1 MDERV
6 RLLVTD
12 FQAGRYSRR
21 QFVRKALGFGIAA
34 SALPALFEMA
44 GTAPGPSTPQAA
56 EAASSQRTLVVGI
69 PENITNPDPVILGS
83 AGYGD
88 IKVVN
93 NNINEPIL
101 RFKTGTVDL
110 EPCLATTW
118 DISPDGLTYTF
129 HLRSASFHDGTPVN
143 ASAIKLNYDRQID
156 EKHPYHFPGITYT
169 EIVFSNVSK
178 IDAVND
184 RTLRITQSRP
194 AVTLLSDL
202 ALFAEGIVSPAALKK
217 YGKDYALHP
226 TGSGP
231 YKFERWTKGV
241 EFVQSAYD
249 QYWGGRPWVDRVIWK
264 TVADNTVRLE
274 QLRTGELDVT
284 TELDFK
290 DVAALRKDSR
300 FKVVAGN
307 FLDTQYLIL
316 NEHKPPF
323 DKPEARQAV
332 QFAVNKA
339 NIAKV
344 VFYGNYTV
352 GAGPVPPGLLGY
364 DKSLEQIYPHN
375 PAKAKS
381 LLEKAGANNMA
392 VTLTH
397 KTEGFWPE
405 MAQLLQA
412 DLQAAGLQVSLQ
424 GLEEAAFYSKIN
436 ASEHQMGLNDWVMDT
451 SDPDDIMWSV
461 FSTKRARQRMG
472 YENPQVDKLN
482 KDAQVERDSQKR
494 REMYVKAQQ
503 MILADSPFVT
513 LGYAQRAMGAKA
525 NVQGLLVGPLGDVVI
540 RGVRIG

>member
-6 RLLVTD
+6 RLLVMD
-12 FQAGRYSRR
+12 FQGGRYTRR
-21 QFVRKALGFGIAA
+21 QFIRKALGFGVAA
-34 SALPALFEMA
+34 AALPGLLEMA
-44 GTAPGPSTPQAA
+44 GTTLEPSTPHTA

-69 PENITNPDPVILGS
+69 PENVTNPDPVILGS
-83 AGYGD
+83 TGYGD

-118 DISPDGLTYTF
+118 DISTDGLVYTF
-129 HLRSASFHDGTPVN
+129 HLRPASFHDGTPVT

-156 EKHPYHFPGITYT
+156 DKNPYHFAGITYT

-194 AVTLLSDL
+194 AVTLLSNL

-217 YGKDYALHP
+217 YGKDYSLHP

-231 YKFERWTKGV
+231 YKFERWAKGV
-241 EFVQSAYD
+241 EFVETAYP
-249 QYWGGRPWVDRVIWK
+249 QYWGGRPWVERVVWK

-274 QLRTGELDVT
+274 QLRTGELDLT

-290 DVAALRKDSR
+290 DVAGLRADRR
-300 FKVVAGN
+300 FQVVAGN
-307 FLDTQYLIL
+307 FLDTQYVIL
-316 NEHKPPF
+316 NQHKPPF
-323 DKPEARQAV
+323 DKREARQAV
-332 QFAVNKA
+332 QYAVNKA

-344 VFYGNYTV
+344 AFYGNYTL
-352 GAGPVPPGLLGY
+352 GAGPVPPGLVGY
-364 DKSLEQIYPHN
+364 DKSLEETYPHD
-375 PAKAKS
+375 PAKAKA

-392 VTLTH
+392 VTLLH
-397 KTEGFWPE
+397 KTEAFWPE
-405 MAQLLQA
+405 IAQLLQA

-424 GLEEAAFYSKIN
+424 GLEEAAFYAKIN

-482 KDAQVERDSQKR
+482 KDAQVERDPQKR
-494 REMYVKAQQ
+494 REMYLKSQQ
-503 MILADSPFVT
+503 LILQDAPFVT
-513 LGYAQRAMGAKA
+513 LGYAPRAMGAKA

-540 RGVRIG
+540 RGVKIG

>member
-1 MDERV
+1 MDERI
-6 RLLVTD
+6 RLLVMD
-12 FQAGRYSRR
+12 FQGGRYTRR
-21 QFVRKALGFGIAA
+21 QFIRKAMGFGVAA
-34 SALPALFEMA
+34 AALPGLFEMA
-44 GTAPGPSTPQAA
+44 GTTLEPSIPQAA

-69 PENITNPDPVILGS
+69 PENVTNPDPVILGS
-83 AGYGD
+83 TGYGD

-110 EPCLATTW
+110 EPCLASAW
-118 DISPDGLTYTF
+118 DISTDGLVYTF
-129 HLRSASFHDGTPVN
+129 HLRPASFHDGTPVT
-143 ASAIKLNYDRQID
+143 APAIKLNYDRQID
-156 EKHPYHFPGITYT
+156 DKHPYHFPGITYT

-184 RTLRITQSRP
+184 RTLRIAQSRP
-194 AVTLLSDL
+194 AVTLLSSL

-217 YGKDYALHP
+217 YGKDYSLHP

-231 YKFERWTKGV
+231 YKFERWAKGV
-241 EFVQSAYD
+241 EFIETAYP
-249 QYWGGRPWVDRVIWK
+249 QYWGGRPWIDRVVWK

-290 DVAALRKDSR
+290 DVAGLRADRR
-300 FKVVAGN
+300 FQVVSGN
-307 FLDTQYLIL
+307 FLDTQYVIL
-316 NEHKPPF
+316 NQHKPPF
-323 DKPEARQAV
+323 DKREARQAV
-332 QFAVNKA
+332 QYAVNKA

-344 VFYGNYTV
+344 AFFGNYTV

-364 DKSLEQIYPHN
+364 DKSLEEVYPHD
-375 PAKAKS
+375 PAKAKAM
-381 LLEKAGANNMA
+381 LEKAGANNMA
-392 VTLTH
+392 VTLLH
-397 KTEGFWPE
+397 KTEAFWPE
-405 MAQLLQA
+405 IAQLLQA

-424 GLEEAAFYSKIN
+424 GLEEAAFYAKIN

-482 KDAQVERDSQKR
+482 KDAQVERDPQKR
-494 REMYVKAQQ
+494 REMYIKSQQ
-503 MILADSPFVT
+503 LILQDGPFVT
-513 LGYAQRAMGAKA
+513 LGYAPRAMGAKA

-540 RGVRIG
+540 RGVKIG

>member
-6 RLLVTD
+6 RLLVMD
-12 FQAGRYSRR
+12 FQGGRYTRR
-21 QFVRKALGFGIAA
+21 QFIRKALGFGVAA
-34 SALPALFEMA
+34 AALPGLLELA
-44 GTAPGPSTPQAA
+44 GTTLEPSTPHTA

-69 PENITNPDPVILGS
+69 PENVTNPDPVILGS
-83 AGYGD
+83 TGYGD

-118 DISPDGLTYTF
+118 DISTDGLVYTF
-129 HLRSASFHDGTPVN
+129 HLRPASFHDGTPVT

-156 EKHPYHFPGITYT
+156 DKNPYHFAGITYT

-194 AVTLLSDL
+194 AVTLLSNL

-217 YGKDYALHP
+217 YGKDYSLHP

-231 YKFERWTKGV
+231 YKFERWAKGV
-241 EFVQSAYD
+241 EFVETAYP
-249 QYWGGRPWVDRVIWK
+249 QYWGGRPWVERVVWK

-274 QLRTGELDVT
+274 QLRTGELDLT

-290 DVAALRKDSR
+290 DVAGLRADRR
-300 FKVVAGN
+300 FQVVAGN
-307 FLDTQYLIL
+307 FLDTQYVIL
-316 NEHKPPF
+316 NQHKPPF
-323 DKPEARQAV
+323 DKREARQAV
-332 QFAVNKA
+332 QYAVNKA

-344 VFYGNYTV
+344 AFYGNYTL
-352 GAGPVPPGLLGY
+352 GAGPVPPGLVGY
-364 DKSLEQIYPHN
+364 DKSLEETYPHD
-375 PAKAKS
+375 PAKAKA

-392 VTLTH
+392 VTLLH
-397 KTEGFWPE
+397 KTEAFWPE
-405 MAQLLQA
+405 IAQLLQA

-424 GLEEAAFYSKIN
+424 GLEEAAFYAKIN

-482 KDAQVERDSQKR
+482 KDAQVERDPQKR
-494 REMYVKAQQ
+494 REMYLKSQQ
-503 MILADSPFVT
+503 LILQDAPFVT
-513 LGYAQRAMGAKA
+513 LGYAPRAMGAKA

-540 RGVRIG
+540 RGVKIG

>member
-1 MDERV
+1 MDERI
-6 RLLVTD
+6 RLLVMD
-12 FQAGRYSRR
+12 FQGGRYTRR
-21 QFVRKALGFGIAA
+21 QFIRKAMGFGVAA
-34 SALPALFEMA
+34 AALPGLFEMA
-44 GTAPGPSTPQAA
+44 GTTLEPSIPQAA

-69 PENITNPDPVILGS
+69 PENVTNPDPVILGS
-83 AGYGD
+83 TGYGD

-110 EPCLATTW
+110 EPCLASAW
-118 DISPDGLTYTF
+118 DISTDGLVYTF
-129 HLRSASFHDGTPVN
+129 HLRPASFHDGTPVT
-143 ASAIKLNYDRQID
+143 APAIKLNYDRQID
-156 EKHPYHFPGITYT
+156 DKHPYHFPGITYT

-184 RTLRITQSRP
+184 RTLRIAQSRP
-194 AVTLLSDL
+194 AVTLLSNL

-217 YGKDYALHP
+217 YGKDYSLHP

-231 YKFERWTKGV
+231 YKFERWAKGV
-241 EFVQSAYD
+241 EFIETAYP
-249 QYWGGRPWVDRVIWK
+249 QYWGGRPWIDRVVWK

-290 DVAALRKDSR
+290 DVAGLRADRR
-300 FKVVAGN
+300 FQVVSGN
-307 FLDTQYLIL
+307 FLDTQYVIL
-316 NEHKPPF
+316 NQHKPPF
-323 DKPEARQAV
+323 DKREARQAV
-332 QFAVNKA
+332 QYAVNKA

-344 VFYGNYTV
+344 AFFGNYTV

-364 DKSLEQIYPHN
+364 DKSLDEVYPHD
-375 PAKAKS
+375 PAKAKAM
-381 LLEKAGANNMA
+381 LEKAGANNMA
-392 VTLTH
+392 VTLLH
-397 KTEGFWPE
+397 KTEAFWPE
-405 MAQLLQA
+405 IAQLLQA

-424 GLEEAAFYSKIN
+424 GLEEAAFYAKIN

-482 KDAQVERDSQKR
+482 KDAQVERDPQKR
-494 REMYVKAQQ
+494 REMYIKSQQ
-503 MILADSPFVT
+503 LILQDGPFVT
-513 LGYAQRAMGAKA
+513 LGYAPRAMGAKA

-540 RGVRIG
+540 RGVKIG

>member
-6 RLLVTD
+6 RLLVMD
-12 FQAGRYSRR
+12 FQGGRYTRR
-21 QFVRKALGFGIAA
+21 QFIRKALGFGVAA
-34 SALPALFEMA
+34 GALPRLLEMA
-44 GTAPGPSTPQAA
+44 GTTLEPSTPHPA

-69 PENITNPDPVILGS
+69 PENVTNPDPVILGS
-83 AGYGD
+83 TGYGD

-93 NNINEPIL
+93 NNINEPVL

-118 DISPDGLTYTF
+118 DISPDGLMYTF
-129 HLRSASFHDGTPVN
+129 HLRPASFHDGTPVT

-156 EKHPYHFPGITYT
+156 DKNPFHFTGITYT

-194 AVTLLSDL
+194 AVTLLSNL

-217 YGKDYALHP
+217 YGKDYSLHP

-231 YKFERWTKGV
+231 YKFERWAKGV
-241 EFVQSAYD
+241 EFVETAYP
-249 QYWGGRPWVDRVIWK
+249 QYWGGRPWVDRVVWK

-290 DVAALRKDSR
+290 DVAGLRADRR
-300 FKVVAGN
+300 FQVVAGN
-307 FLDTQYLIL
+307 FLDTQYVIL
-316 NEHKPPF
+316 NQHKPPF
-323 DKPEARQAV
+323 DKREARQAV
-332 QFAVNKA
+332 QYAVNKA

-344 VFYGNYTV
+344 AFYGNYTV
-352 GAGPVPPGLLGY
+352 GAGPVPPGLVGY
-364 DKSLEQIYPHN
+364 DKSLEETYPHD
-375 PAKAKS
+375 PAKAKA

-392 VTLTH
+392 VTLLH
-397 KTEGFWPE
+397 KTEAFWPE
-405 MAQLLQA
+405 IAQLLQA

-424 GLEEAAFYSKIN
+424 GLEEAAFYAKIN

-482 KDAQVERDSQKR
+482 KDAQVERDPQKR
-494 REMYVKAQQ
+494 REMYLKSQQ
-503 MILADSPFVT
+503 LILQDAPFVT
-513 LGYAQRAMGAKA
+513 LGYAPRAMGAKA

-540 RGVRIG
+540 RGVKIG